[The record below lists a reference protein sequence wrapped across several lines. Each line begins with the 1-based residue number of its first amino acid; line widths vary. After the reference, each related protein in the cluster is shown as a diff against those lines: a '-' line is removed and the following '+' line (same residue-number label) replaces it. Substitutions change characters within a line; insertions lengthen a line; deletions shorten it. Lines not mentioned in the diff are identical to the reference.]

1 MLFEFI
7 YLEFSSS
14 LLGIL
19 YDPGHRDFYLTIKA
33 YGRET
38 DSVRDQRL
46 NDAEASQDRQCES
59 PCCIACIPNEYDEH
73 NFWLLLMVYIRQS
86 GVIIAGSSM
95 KKKKHEGKFW

>member
-46 NDAEASQDRQCES
+46 NDAEASQ
-59 PCCIACIPNEYDEH
+59 
-73 NFWLLLMVYIRQS
+73 
-86 GVIIAGSSM
+86 
-95 KKKKHEGKFW
+95 